1 MDDQSFAWITSLDS
15 WEAMVLI
22 AIIALISSGFHN
34 RQEPKHTRP
43 DTKVVQL
50 SDHLGYRARLKVRPG
65 SESKDLH
72 EW

>member
-1 MDDQSFAWITSLDS
+1 
-15 WEAMVLI
+15 MVLI